1 MKKLYFIIGL
11 LLINIQLSYS
21 QTYLDKWAFGIGAT
35 YPRFFSVSG
44 TGFSENENY
53 GGYFS
58 LEYFFNEQV
67 SLRLLNN
74 YLRLESNYYR
84 FPGDQV
90 QSHFLN
96 QFSSNLDVIY
106 EFLPCRS
113 VSPYLLFGGGLTLFK
128 NEKSF
133 NPDLDDDFLGY
144 QANFGVGVRWGL
156 SENFALKTEAVYHT
170 SSNNKIDGNDR
181 INENSKGF
189 FGGNSDTY
197 GRFDVGIL
205 WYFSKGEPSNLCD
218 KCPEGVKEIYYRDS
232 IIVKEPYEVIR
243 YQIDTVKVKEPIFF
257 NVHFD
262 FDKYSLRPEAYP
274 ILDQAVKTL
283 NEFKDVQVVISG
295 HTDSFGSD
303 EYNEKLS
310 KKRVETVYNYLINN
324 GINPNRISKGWF
336 GEKQPLRSND
346 IDVNRAFNRRVEI
359 KISN

>member
-21 QTYLDKWAFGIGAT
+21 QTYSDKWVFGIGAT

-44 TGFSENENY
+44 TDFSGDENY

-74 YLRLESNYYR
+74 YLRLESYYYR
-84 FPGDQV
+84 YPGDQV

-113 VSPYLLFGGGLTLFK
+113 VSPYLLFGGGLTFFK

-133 NPDLDDDFLGY
+133 SPELDDDFLGY
-144 QANFGVGVRWGL
+144 QANFGVGMRWGL
-156 SENFALKTEAVYHT
+156 SENFALKTEAVYHS

-181 INENSKGF
+181 INENAKGLL
-189 FGGNSDTY
+189 GGNGDTY
-197 GRFDVGIL
+197 GRFDVGVL
-205 WYFSKGEPSNLCD
+205 WYFSKGELSNLCD
-218 KCPEGVKEIYYRDS
+218 KCPEGVREIYYRDS

-243 YQIDTVKVKEPIFF
+243 NQIDTVKVKEPVSF

-274 ILDQAVKTL
+274 ILDQVVKIL
-283 NEFKDVQVVISG
+283 NEFKDDYVVISG

-303 EYNEKLS
+303 EYNERLS
-310 KKRVETVYNYLINN
+310 KQRVETVYNYLASN
-324 GINPNRISKGWF
+324 GINTNRITKRWF

-346 IDVNRAFNRRVEI
+346 NAINRAFNRRVEI